1 MLGLALR
8 LPLAGYKAAD
18 LPHPLLPQGVTEVDR
33 KVAPASPLPH
43 VLSAHVLSRRFR
55 EGIQPLGWSL
65 LHQQTHSVC
74 WVPWKCPSGL
84 MWLLCWAFPKFFTKC
99 VSTLTVGMHGF
110 LITLLH
116 CCFPYKMHFVKS
128 RHCSLFSA
136 HATRRYVKN
145 YVNFS
150 VKALM
155 LSHAIHITLLMD
167 QFCVYIEC
175 WDKANVFILRKYFA
189 SVSSVIWNS
198 NCNLVFLLKFAKGFY
213 YLKITS
219 SSSTWRQSF

>member
-1 MLGLALR
+1 MCSLPMFLPGGLEKGIS
-8 LPLAGYKAAD
+8 PWGGVCSTSKHTVFAGS
-18 LPHPLLPQGVTEVDR
+18 PGNVPR
-33 KVAPASPLPH
+33 AS
-43 VLSAHVLSRRFR
+43 
-55 EGIQPLGWSL
+55 
-65 LHQQTHSVC
+65 
-74 WVPWKCPSGL
+74 
-84 MWLLCWAFPKFFTKC
+84 WLLCWAFPKLFTKC

-116 CCFPYKMHFVKS
+116 CCFPYKMHFVKN